1 MFSCEHG
8 GNRIPAGY
16 QPFFAGYAKMLQ
28 SHRGYDIGALQLA
41 REFAAHFRAPLFY
54 STTSRLL
61 IDLNRSRGHS
71 GLYSEATRR
80 APPEVRAAVL
90 KRYYDPY
97 RTDVENGVAAAVE
110 RGYRALHLSCH
121 SFTSRLGGAM
131 RRADVGLLYDPA
143 REREG
148 ALCAAWQA
156 ALQRSRPE
164 LVVRRNYPYRG
175 VADGLVTFLRRRF
188 NERDYIGIELEV
200 NQRHPLGETAHW
212 RSLRRALIECFAEA
226 LRTCPVR

>member
-1 MFSCEHG
+1 MLFSCEHG
-8 GNRIPAGY
+8 GNRIPAEY
-16 QPFFAGYAKMLQ
+16 KPLFAGYAKRLE

-41 REFAAHFRAPLFY
+41 REFAGHFEAPLFY

-61 IDLNRSRGHS
+61 VDLNRSRRHP

-80 APPEVRAAVL
+80 APAEVRAALL

-110 RGYRALHLSCH
+110 DGYRAVHLSCH
-121 SFTSRLGGAM
+121 SFTSQLAGTV
-131 RRADVGLLYDPA
+131 RRADVGLLFDPA
-143 REREG
+143 RDREA

-156 ALQRSRPE
+156 ELQRSRPE

-175 VADGLVTFLRRRF
+175 VADGLVAYLRRRF
-188 NERDYIGIELEV
+188 NGRDYIGIELEV
-200 NQRHPLGETAHW
+200 SQRHALGEAARW
-212 RSLRRALIECFAEA
+212 RSLRRVLIETFAAA
-226 LRTCPVR
+226 LQTC